1 MKSSAFLSIGWLW
14 SNLWAPLQKTRS
26 LPGRKLRPVFT
37 TLLFLSLFHGA
48 AFSAGEYTDKQMD
61 ALTVRV
67 GKTYWVKAVDGK
79 GPLFLTAPSEKAA
92 TFRGEDS
99 ESFEITEVVGRAN
112 KNPYFKTKLLSGK
125 EGYIRPDTFLEE
137 FNLTIVTADPHA
149 DKKKQA
155 DEFAQQEK
163 ARVEWIQSQPWL
175 PAIKQAS
182 IEKQPVPGLTTSEI
196 KKVLGA
202 PSRVVKTRGPLKVT
216 EERWYYPDGR
226 VLTFHN
232 ELLSTID
239 LAEKNKG
246 RGNSTGN

>member
-1 MKSSAFLSIGWLW
+1 M
-14 SNLWAPLQKTRS
+14 
-26 LPGRKLRPVFT
+26 RPVFA
-37 TLLFLSLFHGA
+37 TLFFLSLFHDA

-61 ALTVRV
+61 ALAVRV
-67 GKTYWVKAVDGK
+67 GKTYWIKAVDGK
-79 GPLFLTAPSEKAA
+79 VPLFSTAPTEQAA
-92 TFRGEDS
+92 TLRGEEG

-112 KNPYFKTKLLSGK
+112 KNPYFKSKLVSGK
-125 EGYIRPDTFLEE
+125 EGYIRPDAFLEE
-137 FNLTIVTADPHA
+137 FNLSIVTADPHA
-149 DKKKQA
+149 GKKRQA

-163 ARVEWIQSQPWL
+163 ARVEWIQSQPWS

-182 IEKQPVPGLTTSEI
+182 IKKQPVPGLTTSEI

-202 PSRVVKTRGPLKVT
+202 PSRVVKTHGPLKVI

-239 LAEKNKG
+239 LPEKK
-246 RGNSTGN
+246 

>member
-1 MKSSAFLSIGWLW
+1 
-14 SNLWAPLQKTRS
+14 
-26 LPGRKLRPVFT
+26 
-37 TLLFLSLFHGA
+37 
-48 AFSAGEYTDKQMD
+48 
-61 ALTVRV
+61 V

-92 TFRGEDS
+92 TFRGEDN
-99 ESFEITEVVGRAN
+99 ESFEITEVVGRAD

>member
-1 MKSSAFLSIGWLW
+1 M
-14 SNLWAPLQKTRS
+14 
-26 LPGRKLRPVFT
+26 RPVFT
-37 TLLFLSLFHGA
+37 ALLFVSLFHDA

-61 ALTVRV
+61 ALAVRV
-67 GKTYWVKAVDGK
+67 GKTYWIKAVDGK
-79 GPLFLTAPSEKAA
+79 GPLFSTAPTEQAA
-92 TFRGEDS
+92 TFGGEDG

-125 EGYIRPDTFLEE
+125 EGYIRPDAFLEG

-149 DKKKQA
+149 GKKRQA
-155 DEFAQQEK
+155 DEFAQEEK
-163 ARVEWIQSQPWL
+163 ARVEWIQSQPWS

-182 IEKQPVPGLTTSEI
+182 IKKQPVPGLTTSEI

-202 PSRVVKTRGPLKVT
+202 PSRVVKTHGPLKVI

-239 LAEKNKG
+239 IPEKK
-246 RGNSTGN
+246 